1 MSETSNLADNSAQP
15 ERSGCMKWL
24 LVAMVILLVAFFWR
38 KIFQPDPGYEVNTS
52 ENRDMLSY
60 LSNEGQLILY
70 DPLTRRQT
78 VLLEGVS
85 SYVLSWDGRVAFTRL
100 DERYSDVYVYDPAT
114 PSVEPINISQ
124 EPTKNHR
131 PLAWHPNGQYLAY
144 ASFFY
149 LNDAPRRGSMND
161 IDHTLLIWDGETT
174 QDAMLEDG
182 QPAFSID
189 SRWIW
194 DDVPP
199 RIEWHIDSDEIPE
212 ASSYWEG
219 SYELGEEPYLVGL
232 TGATQVHFYF
242 TLASGLP
249 SSHLVARN
257 TDEDTLFRA
266 HVGNFAWSGDGYL
279 AFCRVSATG
288 WTLSL
293 WNGRRSWAVARTR
306 YQPIQWQHG
315 DTTFSCNNG

>member
-15 ERSGCMKWL
+15 KRSGCMKWL

-144 ASFFY
+144 TSFLY
-149 LNDAPRRGSMND
+149 LNDAPRRVSMDD

-174 QDAMLEDG
+174 HEATLDDG
-182 QPAFSID
+182 EPAYSIL
-189 SRWIW
+189 SN
-194 DDVPP
+194 VQQLVQ
-199 RIEWHIDSDEIPE
+199 WHIDGDEIPRP
-212 ASSYWEG
+212 SSHWGG
-219 SYELGEEPYLVGL
+219 SIEFNGERYLVGL
-232 TGATQVHFYF
+232 TGETQVRFYF
-242 TLASGLP
+242 TLASGLT
-249 SSHLVARN
+249 SHLVARN
-257 TDEDTLFRA
+257 SEGSSLFRA
-266 HVGNFAWSGDGYL
+266 EVGSVSWSGDGYL
-279 AFCRVSATG
+279 AFCRLEARG
-288 WTLSL
+288 WVLSL
-293 WNGRRSWAVARTR
+293 WNGRRSWAVARTSEH
-306 YQPIQWQHG
+306 PIQWQHG
-315 DTTFSCNNG
+315 DSTFRCTYG